1 MQYIKVD
8 SLVNNVFIFVILFFG
23 VMLVRSVI
31 LVYKIVVPVNKPWMV
46 TEI

>member
-8 SLVNNVFIFVILFFG
+8 SLVNNVFIFIFVILFFG

-31 LVYKIVVPVNKPWMV
+31 LVYKIVVPVNKHW
-46 TEI
+46 